1 MNLNL
6 KNIGLVPRALIGAA
20 AASAVAAAAFL
31 TLTVPADATQTGI
44 AADELPPHAVEDFN
58 YPGADRVLAE
68 QGFEVKRGDGHIV
81 VADCATDDVLRISTY
96 GDGYKC
102 FRTTGDSGWLTV
114 AIARAN
120 GVRTNSATSTHLE
133 LTSEAGA
140 EQVYDLGANDWEAIG
155 SSDSESGGADF
166 TLLEIRVT
174 Q

>member
-1 MNLNL
+1 MNVTMNRS
-6 KNIGLVPRALIGAA
+6 VPRAALGMLAA
-20 AASAVAAAAFL
+20 GAVAVGALFAFSAS
-31 TLTVPADATQTGI
+31 ADATQTGI
-44 AADELPPHAVEDFN
+44 AAEELPPSAVEDFN

-68 QGFEVKRGDGHIV
+68 HGFEVKRGDGHIV
-81 VADCATDDVLRISTY
+81 VADCATEDVLRISTY

-114 AIARAN
+114 AIEKAN

-133 LTSEAGA
+133 LTSAAGE

-174 Q
+174 R

>member
-1 MNLNL
+1 MNVTMNRS
-6 KNIGLVPRALIGAA
+6 VPRAALGMLAA
-20 AASAVAAAAFL
+20 GAVAVGALFAFSAN
-31 TLTVPADATQTGI
+31 ADATQTGI
-44 AADELPPHAVEDFN
+44 AADELPPSAVEDFN

-68 QGFEVKRGDGHIV
+68 YGFEVKRGDGHIV
-81 VADCATDDVLRISTY
+81 VADCATEDVLRISTY

-133 LTSEAGA
+133 LTSEAGD

-174 Q
+174 R